1 MGRHGGRRRQA
12 VGAGTSVEG
21 GALVLRFLIAIVL
34 GTGALGVVPAASA
47 AGDPATAALQ
57 VALRQE
63 GFYAGPVDG
72 IAGSATT
79 ARCARCRRRTASRS
93 TASPGRRPSG
103 CSAVRPARAGD
114 AAARARAMGWDVAE
128 LQFALAWHGFPS
140 GAFDGRFGAHLD
152 GALRRFQRFAGLP
165 ADGRAGAATLAA
177 LRAPVPRPAI
187 ALASPID
194 APVGDGFGPR
204 GDRFHAGIDL
214 VAGWGEPVRAAA
226 AGRVAWV
233 GYREGWGL
241 LVTVAHG
248 GGVRTLYAHLSS
260 AAVRLGERVEA
271 GELVGRVGAT
281 GDATGPH
288 LHFEVRVGGAAV
300 DPLSALP

>member
-1 MGRHGGRRRQA
+1 VPGTA
-12 VGAGTSVEG
+12 CGAGTSVEG
-21 GALVLRFLIAIVL
+21 GALIGRFLIAIVL
-34 GTGALGVVPAASA
+34 GAAALGVVPAACA
-47 AGDPATAALQ
+47 EGDPATAALQ
-57 VALRQE
+57 VALRRE

-72 IAGSATT
+72 IAGAAT
-79 ARCARCRRRTASRS
+79 A
-93 TASPGRRPSG
+93 G
-103 CSAVRPARAGD
+103 AVRALQAANGLAVDGVAGPQTDRLLGPFARRELGT
-114 AAARARAMGWDVAE
+114 RVLGLGEIGWDVAE

-140 GAFDGRFGAHLD
+140 GEFDGRFGTHLES
-152 GALRRFQRFAGLP
+152 ALRRFQQFAGLP
-165 ADGRAGAATLAA
+165 VDGCAGPATLAA
-177 LRAPVPRPAI
+177 LRAPVPRPSIVLAQPI
-187 ALASPID
+187 A
-194 APVGDGFGPR
+194 APVGDGYGPR

-214 VAGWGEPVRAAA
+214 VAAWGEPVTAAA

-241 LVTVAHG
+241 LVTIAHG

-260 AAVRLGERVEA
+260 AAVRLGEQVET

-300 DPLSALP
+300 DPLVALP